1 MIAIVV
7 LKCLEVGLEGG
18 WLSMCPWY
26 SVTNSA
32 VQYVQ
37 MARIS
42 VITIA
47 YTVFLSIFY
56 LLCKGW

>member
-1 MIAIVV
+1 
-7 LKCLEVGLEGG
+7 
-18 WLSMCPWY
+18 
-26 SVTNSA
+26 VTNSA